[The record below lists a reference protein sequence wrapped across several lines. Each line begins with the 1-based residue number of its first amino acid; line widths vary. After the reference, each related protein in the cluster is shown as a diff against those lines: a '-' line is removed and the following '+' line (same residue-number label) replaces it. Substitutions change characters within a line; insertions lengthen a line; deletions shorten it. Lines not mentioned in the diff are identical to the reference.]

1 MAQDFENTFDIENL
15 DDMELRELVRTH
27 FAENRSI
34 DADDIT
40 VTVFE
45 GKVHLAGRVGTE
57 QEVQVAAHII
67 TDVLGI
73 ETFVNELVVDSLHRA
88 ESPEAIDEHLADEA
102 EHEGLLLGDRAVP
115 VTDESEHLAD
125 TGDSRQFGTTDV
137 GTAIADGTAWIP
149 PESPTPEGR
158 GEEAGGSDA
167 QDLR

>member
-1 MAQDFENTFDIENL
+1 MAHDFENTYDLENL
-15 DDMELRELVRTH
+15 DDGELKELVRSH
-27 FAENRSI
+27 LSENRSI

-73 ETFVNELVVDSLHRA
+73 ETFVNELVVDSLRRA
-88 ESPEAIDEHLADEA
+88 ESPEAIDDHLADEKA
-102 EHEGLLLGDRAVP
+102 HEGLLLGDRAVP
-115 VTDESEHLAD
+115 LSDESEHLAD
-125 TGDSRQFGTTDV
+125 RASRQFGTTDV
-137 GTAIADGTAWIP
+137 GNAIEEGTPWIP

-158 GEEAGGSDA
+158 GEEAGGSDL
-167 QDLR
+167 QDQR